1 MALTVIDD
9 EAVGPVGFGGQR
21 VCAPLTDPV
30 DVDTD
35 ADVLAGR
42 MGAPAA
48 ARLDDQ
54 AHGVSGFGMNRHDP
68 AAQVRAGPQG
78 IDDVEVIGREQGRGH
93 PLGKADEPVAQRAHR
108 VALGA
113 VVVI

>member
-1 MALTVIDD
+1 M
-9 EAVGPVGFGGQR
+9 
-21 VCAPLTDPV
+21 TDPV

-54 AHGVSGFGMNRHDP
+54 ADGVSGFGMNRDDP
-68 AAQVRAGPQG
+68 AAQLRAGAQR
-78 IDDVEVIGREQGRGH
+78 IDDVEVIGRDQRRGD
-93 PLGKADEPVAQRAHR
+93 PLGKLMNRSRSVPIG